1 MANVETTHPSRGLK
15 DLQEQFGT
23 EDACKAYL
31 SKLRFGHGVFCP
43 RCACIEKVYA
53 LKARPY
59 HWVCKNCAPN
69 GYRFSVL
76 TGTIF
81 ENTNIPLRTWF
92 QVVYLMCQS
101 KKGIS
106 ALQVWRMMEPVR
118 GKRGSYRTA
127 WYMCH
132 RIRAAMMDEAG
143 PLGGIVEVDETYI
156 GGSDRNR
163 HKGKKSIDVRK
174 KHQKSEYR
182 KPGESIGYLKVGV
195 IGAIARKGNVVAR
208 MIGSLDAPT
217 KQEFVRRL
225 VGKGKFKML
234 FTDKDHA
241 YRYVQRGLHHE
252 AVDHSRGEYVRG
264 IVHTN
269 TIESFW
275 SLLKRGV
282 MGSFHHVSKE
292 YLPLYLN
299 EFTFRF
305 NQRKNRDIFELV
317 LAGC

>member
-1 MANVETTHPSRGLK
+1 MADIEVTRPSRSLRQVQK
-15 DLQEQFGT
+15 QFAT
-23 EDACKAYL
+23 EEACKDYL
-31 SKLRFGHGVFCP
+31 VSLRFKDGLFCP
-43 RCACIEKVYA
+43 RCACVEKVYA
-53 LKARPY
+53 LQSRPY
-59 HWVCKNCAPN
+59 HYVCKNCAKN
-69 GYRFSVL
+69 GYRFSIL

-92 QVVYLMCQS
+92 QVVYLMTQS

-106 ALQVWRMMEPVR
+106 ALQVWRMMDPVR
-118 GKRGSYRTA
+118 GDRGSYRTA

-132 RIRAAMMDEAG
+132 RIRAAMTDDAG

-163 HKGKKSIDVRK
+163 HKGKKSADLRA

-182 KPGESIGYLKVGV
+182 KPGESIGYAKVGV

-208 MIGSLDAPT
+208 VIGSLDAPT
-217 KQEFVRRL
+217 KQEFVRKL

-241 YRYVQRGLHHE
+241 YRYVQKGLHHE
-252 AVDHSRGEYVRG
+252 AVDHSKGEYVRG

-282 MGSFHHVSKE
+282 MGSFHHVSKD
-292 YLPLYLN
+292 YLPLYLQ

-305 NQRKNRDIFELV
+305 NQRKNKDIFELV